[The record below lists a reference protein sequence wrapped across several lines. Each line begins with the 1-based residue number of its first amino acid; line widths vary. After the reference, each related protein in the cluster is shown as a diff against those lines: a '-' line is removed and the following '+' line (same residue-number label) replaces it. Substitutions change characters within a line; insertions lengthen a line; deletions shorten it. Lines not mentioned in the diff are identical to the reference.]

1 MYAYTI
7 NCIYIFYYNKW
18 VNGKMLAINSNKIKH
33 LRLITKEKKRKKTFC
48 QITNKFL

>member
-1 MYAYTI
+1 MHTLLIALT
-7 NCIYIFYYNKW
+7 FYYNNS